1 MGPPRLRHF
10 LPFLLLC
17 LLAAVSTS
25 ARDKNEDNYY
35 DDEGFRDDDLE
46 EDFEEEEEDDDVDTV
61 DDPDFSAERVVEE
74 EGDDDDDDDDEE
86 EELEEEEEDE
96 TGQDE
101 NRMLRRSSR
110 LIKVKVLSSNLRTPT
125 INVCLR
131 CFRQRRIPTGDGLTV
146 RGRRRVIRR
155 PRRNRRNRRR
165 RLEDVVS
172 QEEEEARRR
181 GLERGNRIKRQRLG
195 QLPQPQ
201 LGRWEV
207 KEPPSPGREPDQLVA
222 SILCAF
228 FLIFESLPYLQ
239 KVRGG
244 HKDKNRGQVCYV
256 V

>member
-1 MGPPRLRHF
+1 M
-10 LPFLLLC
+10 
-17 LLAAVSTS
+17 STS

-74 EGDDDDDDDDEE
+74 EGDDDDDDDE
-86 EELEEEEEDE
+86 EELEEEEEEE

-110 LIKVKVLSSNLRTPT
+110 LVKVLSSNLRTPT
-125 INVCLR
+125 IYVCFR

-195 QLPQPQ
+195 QPQQPQ

-207 KEPPSPGREPDQLVA
+207 KEPPSPGREPDQLV
-222 SILCAF
+222 LLQF
-228 FLIFESLPYLQ
+228 FAHFFFYL
-239 KVRGG
+239 KVFHTCR
-244 HKDKNRGQVCYV
+244 K
-256 V
+256 